1 MCVCVCVT
9 LEQKVIDEMN
19 MNTDRTLL
27 SERGS
32 LPCAL
37 INISLWRLFTLKST
51 QLLQFVHHDGKLL
64 DSFKFD
70 ESIKQRMHAER
81 FMFHYVPTLRN
92 ADWGGYRVLAL
103 SRLCA
108 PFPPCARQISTPAEK
123 NIHFLIHGMNSRSHF
138 S

>member
-1 MCVCVCVT
+1 V
-9 LEQKVIDEMN
+9 
-19 MNTDRTLL
+19 

-81 FMFHYVPTLRN
+81 FMFHYIYKPSEMLTRADIACSRFLDFLRPLSALRATDFN
-92 ADWGGYRVLAL
+92 AGGEKY
-103 SRLCA
+103 
-108 PFPPCARQISTPAEK
+108 PF
-123 NIHFLIHGMNSRSHF
+123 SHTRNEF
-138 S
+138 SQPLFIDN